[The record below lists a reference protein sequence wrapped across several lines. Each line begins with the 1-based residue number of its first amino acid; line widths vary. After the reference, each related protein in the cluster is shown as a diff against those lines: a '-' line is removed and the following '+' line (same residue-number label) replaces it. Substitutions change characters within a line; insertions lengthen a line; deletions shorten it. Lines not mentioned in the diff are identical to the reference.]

1 MDKYKNNVKK
11 NRPAHP
17 RLNLKK
23 YLLNKNILF
32 KLYFMKKEAHERPS
46 QKGNSYF
53 KPLLD

>member
-1 MDKYKNNVKK
+1 M
-11 NRPAHP
+11 
-17 RLNLKK
+17 
-23 YLLNKNILF
+23 LF